1 MTDSTETEN
10 RDRPP
15 ADKAVNAA
23 GDGHHHRDE
32 PGIDLP
38 LVGHVPYK
46 SVAFMAG
53 LGIAGAAG
61 VIEWPVAAAVGLGYA
76 LSRR

>member
-1 MTDSTETEN
+1 MTESTETEN
-10 RDRPP
+10 RHQPP

-23 GDGHHHRDE
+23 RDGDHHRAE

-46 SVAFMAG
+46 SVAFVAG

-76 LSRR
+76 LARR